1 MGAKAGHEQAAGPG
15 RRFGSLHARHLQ
27 LLEWPGRP
35 HDVFSVQEEPSKR
48 YHLILPAFFR
58 LLDTLHRDGRAFA
71 VIFRTFGTDLPRALR
86 AVSCALAGQHPQFP
100 TLRDVA
106 LPVDLT
112 PGQIRCGKR
121 EVVLTRGAERLATRE
136 DGRKLYDY
144 FSSFEGIGGFQDH
157 FEWWARNNF
166 SSRGGKP
173 LWIDPHDPG
182 VHHIFIDDN
191 IRLDDA
197 DTIVHPQ
204 VFSEPGSSSPR
215 RVPTSELYDVCL
227 VQTDLLEAIAD
238 EDYFLRCV
246 RRCEKNYDRYLA
258 CMEKDTLSQRLGAAE
273 VLDLPAQCWTALP
286 PLPTP
291 RAGAAALAL
300 GKQILVVG
308 GVDAAQSPL
317 ASVEVYHVD
326 EGKWEKK
333 AALAQPSMGISAVQ
347 RDGAVY
353 ALGGMGADTSP
364 QALVRVYEPAKDH
377 WQPLPSMPTP
387 CYGASAFL
395 QGNKIFVLGGR
406 QGKLPVTAFEAF
418 DLETRSWTR
427 YPSVPS
433 RRAFAACAMVD
444 GVVFSLGGLQ
454 QPGPH
459 NFYSRPHFVNTV
471 EMFDPAQGAWR
482 KPNRAIRMR
491 EKRADFVA
499 GCLGGRVVAMGG
511 LGNQSCPLDSVEGF
525 SLSQKKW
532 EPLPPMPTG
541 RCSCSSCPTPSLLF
555 VIGGVAQGPSGAVEA
570 LCLREVP

>member
-1 MGAKAGHEQAAGPG
+1 MAAGAGAFAWATFPAMPT
-15 RRFGSLHARHLQ
+15 RRVYCSA
-27 LLEWPGRP
+27 
-35 HDVFSVQEEPSKR
+35 
-48 YHLILPAFFR
+48 
-58 LLDTLHRDGRAFA
+58 THRDGQLFVLGGCGGGGRA
-71 VIFRTFGTDLPRALR
+71 
-86 AVSCALAGQHPQFP
+86 
-100 TLRDVA
+100 
-106 LPVDLT
+106 
-112 PGQIRCGKR
+112 
-121 EVVLTRGAERLATRE
+121 
-136 DGRKLYDY
+136 
-144 FSSFEGIGGFQDH
+144 
-157 FEWWARNNF
+157 
-166 SSRGGKP
+166 
-173 LWIDPHDPG
+173 
-182 VHHIFIDDN
+182 
-191 IRLDDA
+191 
-197 DTIVHPQ
+197 
-204 VFSEPGSSSPR
+204 
-215 RVPTSELYDVCL
+215 
-227 VQTDLLEAIAD
+227 
-238 EDYFLRCV
+238 
-246 RRCEKNYDRYLA
+246 
-258 CMEKDTLSQRLGAAE
+258 LGAAE
-273 VLDLPAQCWTALP
+273 VLDLPAQRWTTLP

-395 QGNKIFVLGGR
+395 QGNKIFVLAAVSPLCTGGR

-433 RRAFAACAMVD
+433 RRAFAACAMAD
-444 GVVFSLGGLQ
+444 GIVFSLGGLQ

-471 EMFDPAQGAWR
+471 EMFDPAQGVWS
-482 KPNRAIRMR
+482 KPSRAVRMR

-499 GCLGGRVVAMGG
+499 GCLGGRVVAVGG

-525 SLSQKKW
+525 SLSRKKW

-541 RCSCSSCPTPSLLF
+541 RCSCSSCPAPSLLF
-555 VIGGVAQGPSGAVEA
+555 IIGGVAQGPSGAVEA

>member
-1 MGAKAGHEQAAGPG
+1 MSERGRGTAGRWHRECRAEVRGARQGGRGGRGTAPTGSGRARAGGDAERRSGRRAAG
-15 RRFGSLHARHLQ
+15 R
-27 LLEWPGRP
+27 
-35 HDVFSVQEEPSKR
+35 
-48 YHLILPAFFR
+48 
-58 LLDTLHRDGRAFA
+58 
-71 VIFRTFGTDLPRALR
+71 
-86 AVSCALAGQHPQFP
+86 
-100 TLRDVA
+100 
-106 LPVDLT
+106 
-112 PGQIRCGKR
+112 
-121 EVVLTRGAERLATRE
+121 RGAERSGQSGHGGAAVRGCGRVSRE
-136 DGRKLYDY
+136 RQGRERCSGSPGDAGASELWAGALWVRAAGQCAGAPEVADG
-144 FSSFEGIGGFQDH
+144 S
-157 FEWWARNNF
+157 A
-166 SSRGGKP
+166 
-173 LWIDPHDPG
+173 
-182 VHHIFIDDN
+182 
-191 IRLDDA
+191 
-197 DTIVHPQ
+197 
-204 VFSEPGSSSPR
+204 GSTGAR
-215 RVPTSELYDVCL
+215 RVYCSAAHRDGQLFV
-227 VQTDLLEAIAD
+227 
-238 EDYFLRCV
+238 
-246 RRCEKNYDRYLA
+246 
-258 CMEKDTLSQRLGAAE
+258 LGGCGGGGRALGTAE
-273 VLDLPAQCWTALP
+273 VLDLQAQSWTTLP

-291 RAGAAALAL
+291 RAGAAVLAL

-353 ALGGMGADTSP
+353 ALGGMGVDTSP

-395 QGNKIFVLGGR
+395 QGNKIFILGGR

-433 RRAFAACAMVD
+433 RRAFAACAMAD

-471 EMFDPAQGAWR
+471 EMFDPAQGVWR
-482 KPNRAIRMR
+482 KPNRTIRMK

-499 GCLGGRVVAMGG
+499 GCLGGRVVAVGG

-541 RCSCSSCPTPSLLF
+541 RCSCSSCPAPSLLF
-555 VIGGVAQGPSGAVEA
+555 IIGGVAQGPSGAVEA
-570 LCLREVP
+570 LCLRDVP

>member
-1 MGAKAGHEQAAGPG
+1 MAAGAGAFAWATFPAMPT
-15 RRFGSLHARHLQ
+15 RRVYCSA
-27 LLEWPGRP
+27 
-35 HDVFSVQEEPSKR
+35 
-48 YHLILPAFFR
+48 
-58 LLDTLHRDGRAFA
+58 THRDGQLFVLGGCGGGGRA
-71 VIFRTFGTDLPRALR
+71 
-86 AVSCALAGQHPQFP
+86 
-100 TLRDVA
+100 
-106 LPVDLT
+106 
-112 PGQIRCGKR
+112 
-121 EVVLTRGAERLATRE
+121 
-136 DGRKLYDY
+136 
-144 FSSFEGIGGFQDH
+144 
-157 FEWWARNNF
+157 
-166 SSRGGKP
+166 
-173 LWIDPHDPG
+173 
-182 VHHIFIDDN
+182 
-191 IRLDDA
+191 
-197 DTIVHPQ
+197 
-204 VFSEPGSSSPR
+204 
-215 RVPTSELYDVCL
+215 
-227 VQTDLLEAIAD
+227 
-238 EDYFLRCV
+238 
-246 RRCEKNYDRYLA
+246 
-258 CMEKDTLSQRLGAAE
+258 LGAAE
-273 VLDLPAQCWTALP
+273 VLDLPAQRWTTLP

-308 GVDAAQSPL
+308 GVDVAQSPL

-433 RRAFAACAMVD
+433 RRAFAACAMAD
-444 GVVFSLGGLQ
+444 GIVFSLGGLQ

-471 EMFDPAQGAWR
+471 EMFDPTQGVWS
-482 KPNRAIRMR
+482 KPSRAVRMR

-499 GCLGGRVVAMGG
+499 GCLGGRVVAVGG
-511 LGNQSCPLDSVEGF
+511 LARLSWLGVQHAGLAQPTPAEPRRAGLQCHIPLLRELGKGNQSCPLDSVEGF
-525 SLSQKKW
+525 SLSRKKW

-541 RCSCSSCPTPSLLF
+541 RCSCSSCPAPSLLF

>member
-1 MGAKAGHEQAAGPG
+1 MAAGAGAFAWATFPAMPT
-15 RRFGSLHARHLQ
+15 RRVYCSA
-27 LLEWPGRP
+27 
-35 HDVFSVQEEPSKR
+35 
-48 YHLILPAFFR
+48 A
-58 LLDTLHRDGRAFA
+58 HRDGQLF
-71 VIFRTFGTDLPRALR
+71 VLGGCGSGGRAL
-86 AVSCALAGQHPQFP
+86 G
-100 TLRDVA
+100 T
-106 LPVDLT
+106 
-112 PGQIRCGKR
+112 
-121 EVVLTRGAERLATRE
+121 
-136 DGRKLYDY
+136 
-144 FSSFEGIGGFQDH
+144 
-157 FEWWARNNF
+157 
-166 SSRGGKP
+166 
-173 LWIDPHDPG
+173 
-182 VHHIFIDDN
+182 
-191 IRLDDA
+191 
-197 DTIVHPQ
+197 
-204 VFSEPGSSSPR
+204 
-215 RVPTSELYDVCL
+215 
-227 VQTDLLEAIAD
+227 
-238 EDYFLRCV
+238 
-246 RRCEKNYDRYLA
+246 
-258 CMEKDTLSQRLGAAE
+258 AE
-273 VLDLPAQCWTALP
+273 VLDLPAQRWTTLP

-387 CYGASAFL
+387 CYGASTFL

-471 EMFDPAQGAWR
+471 EMFDPAQG
-482 KPNRAIRMR
+482 
-491 EKRADFVA
+491 
-499 GCLGGRVVAMGG
+499 
-511 LGNQSCPLDSVEGF
+511 NQSCPLDSVEGF

-532 EPLPPMPTG
+532 ELLPPMPTG
-541 RCSCSSCPTPSLLF
+541 RCSCSSCPAPNLLF

-570 LCLREVP
+570 LCLRDVP

>member
-1 MGAKAGHEQAAGPG
+1 PMAAGAGAFAWATFPAMPT
-15 RRFGSLHARHLQ
+15 RRVYCSA
-27 LLEWPGRP
+27 
-35 HDVFSVQEEPSKR
+35 
-48 YHLILPAFFR
+48 A
-58 LLDTLHRDGRAFA
+58 HRDGQLF
-71 VIFRTFGTDLPRALR
+71 VLGGCGGGGRAL
-86 AVSCALAGQHPQFP
+86 G
-100 TLRDVA
+100 T
-106 LPVDLT
+106 
-112 PGQIRCGKR
+112 
-121 EVVLTRGAERLATRE
+121 
-136 DGRKLYDY
+136 
-144 FSSFEGIGGFQDH
+144 
-157 FEWWARNNF
+157 
-166 SSRGGKP
+166 
-173 LWIDPHDPG
+173 
-182 VHHIFIDDN
+182 
-191 IRLDDA
+191 
-197 DTIVHPQ
+197 
-204 VFSEPGSSSPR
+204 
-215 RVPTSELYDVCL
+215 
-227 VQTDLLEAIAD
+227 
-238 EDYFLRCV
+238 
-246 RRCEKNYDRYLA
+246 
-258 CMEKDTLSQRLGAAE
+258 AE
-273 VLDLPAQCWTALP
+273 VLDLQAQRWTTLP

-291 RAGAAALAL
+291 RAGAAVLAL

-395 QGNKIFVLGGR
+395 QGNKIFVLATSPLCIGGR

-433 RRAFAACAMVD
+433 RRAFAACAMAD

-471 EMFDPAQGAWR
+471 EMFDPAQGVWR
-482 KPNRAIRMR
+482 KPNRTIRMK

-499 GCLGGRVVAMGG
+499 GCLGGRVVAVGG

-541 RCSCSSCPTPSLLF
+541 RCSCSSCPAPSLLF
-555 VIGGVAQGPSGAVEA
+555 IIGGVAQGPSGAVEA
-570 LCLREVP
+570 LCLRDVP

>member
-1 MGAKAGHEQAAGPG
+1 LGGGGGSGQA
-15 RRFGSLHARHLQ
+15 L
-27 LLEWPGRP
+27 
-35 HDVFSVQEEPSKR
+35 
-48 YHLILPAFFR
+48 
-58 LLDTLHRDGRAFA
+58 
-71 VIFRTFGTDLPRALR
+71 GT
-86 AVSCALAGQHPQFP
+86 
-100 TLRDVA
+100 
-106 LPVDLT
+106 
-112 PGQIRCGKR
+112 
-121 EVVLTRGAERLATRE
+121 
-136 DGRKLYDY
+136 
-144 FSSFEGIGGFQDH
+144 
-157 FEWWARNNF
+157 
-166 SSRGGKP
+166 
-173 LWIDPHDPG
+173 
-182 VHHIFIDDN
+182 
-191 IRLDDA
+191 
-197 DTIVHPQ
+197 
-204 VFSEPGSSSPR
+204 
-215 RVPTSELYDVCL
+215 
-227 VQTDLLEAIAD
+227 
-238 EDYFLRCV
+238 
-246 RRCEKNYDRYLA
+246 
-258 CMEKDTLSQRLGAAE
+258 AE
-273 VLDLPAQCWTALP
+273 VLDLPAQRWTTLP

-387 CYGASAFL
+387 CYGASTFL
-395 QGNKIFVLGGR
+395 QGNKIFVLVSLLCTGGR

-433 RRAFAACAMVD
+433 RRAFAACAMAD
-444 GVVFSLGGLQ
+444 GIVFSLGGLQ

-471 EMFDPAQGAWR
+471 EMFDPAQGAWS
-482 KPNRAIRMR
+482 KPSRAVRMR

-499 GCLGGRVVAMGG
+499 GCLGGRVVAVGG
-511 LGNQSCPLDSVEGF
+511 LGLGDQPLLGAMAGASKACEEG
-525 SLSQKKW
+525 KA
-532 EPLPPMPTG
+532 EPGMQG
-541 RCSCSSCPTPSLLF
+541 RCSCSSCPAPSLLF
-555 VIGGVAQGPSGAVEA
+555 VIGGVAQGPSSAVEA